1 MSQHLES
8 MGDKWFTLLKSP
20 DLIPGVIGTTV
31 AEGGTRPIWRI
42 EEGERETFLMA
53 WPRESLLRAG
63 VVFAGR
69 KDARLDPAGVFP
81 FLEGFANSLT
91 VVETYP

>member
-20 DLIPGVIGTTV
+20 DMIPGVIGTTV

-42 EEGERETFLMA
+42 EEGDSETFLMHGRGNPCCA
-53 WPRESLLRAG
+53 PALSSRGARMPILILRAY
-63 VVFAGR
+63 
-69 KDARLDPAGVFP
+69 FP
-81 FLEGFANSLT
+81 FWRALLIR
-91 VVETYP
+91 